1 MEAPLVLTSLR
12 FTIMALGDVLLF
24 KDPTFGS
31 MGSTTRQVQSGAAAT
46 INAGEFVLKTLGSQ
60 YVVAWGNTSAKPV
73 VATDFLAGMSASTST
88 DTASAAGV
96 VDIVQLIPGQQFLV
110 NPDVAATFG
119 QGSTQVQS
127 TYNALV
133 GDRVLLKSGSTG
145 GAQTLLAVDGA
156 TNGFVVE
163 DLDIQKYP
171 GKVAI
176 SARAGLS
183 YLT

>member
-1 MEAPLVLTSLR
+1 
-12 FTIMALGDVLLF
+12 MALGDVVLF
-24 KDPTFGS
+24 KDPAFGS
-31 MGSTTRQVQSGAAAT
+31 NGSVTHQVASGAAAT

-60 YVVAWGNTSAKPV
+60 YVVAWGNSSAKPV
-73 VATDFLAGMSASTST
+73 VATDFLAGLALSIST
-88 DTASAAGV
+88 DTASAAGTV
-96 VDIVQLIPGQQFLV
+96 EILELAPGQQFLV

-119 QGSTQVQS
+119 QGTTQVQA

-133 GDRVLLKSGSTG
+133 GDRVLLKSGSVG

-156 TNGFVVE
+156 TNGFVIQ
-163 DLDIQKYP
+163 DLDISKHP

-176 SARAGLS
+176 SCRAGLS